1 MTSAHVT
8 VEHHDGELVVIA
20 VHGDIDLD
28 NTRALGEEILRALPN
43 TTMGAVLDLSDVGYL
58 DSAAIR
64 LLFELASTTRGHR
77 QTLRIVVPP
86 GSLTRARCSATSRS
100 TQRCR
105 SIPTQPARSLECRSR
120 AERKRSRDARRG
132 QAHVD

>member
-86 GSLTRARCSATSRS
+86 GSLTREVLGHVALGSTVPIDPDTTSALTRMRESSR
-100 TQRCR
+100 
-105 SIPTQPARSLECRSR
+105 P
-120 AERKRSRDARRG
+120 
-132 QAHVD
+132 

>member
-28 NTRALGEEILRALPN
+28 NTRVLGEEILRALPS
-43 TTMGAVLDLSDVGYL
+43 TAVGAVLDLSDVAYL

-64 LLFELASTTRGHR
+64 LLFDWRAPRGDTVKR
-77 QTLRIVVPP
+77 F
-86 GSLTRARCSATSRS
+86 GSSSP
-100 TQRCR
+100 QG
-105 SIPTQPARSLECRSR
+105 P
-120 AERKRSRDARRG
+120 
-132 QAHVD
+132 

>member
-28 NTRALGEEILRALPN
+28 NTRVLGEEILTALPN
-43 TTMGAVLDLSDVGYL
+43 TTVGAVLDLSDVAYL

-64 LLFELASTTRGHR
+64 LLFELVGTLRGHR
-77 QTLRIVVPP
+77 QALRIVVPP
-86 GSLTRARCSATSRS
+86 GSLTRGVLGHVALDSAVPIDPDTVSALTRMRES
-100 TQRCR
+100 
-105 SIPTQPARSLECRSR
+105 SR
-120 AERKRSRDARRG
+120 A
-132 QAHVD
+132 

>member
-8 VEHHDGELVVIA
+8 VEPHDGELVVIA

-28 NTRALGEEILRALPN
+28 NTRALGEEILTALPN
-43 TTMGAVLDLSDVGYL
+43 TTVGAVLDLSDVAYL

-77 QTLRIVVPP
+77 QALRIVVPP
-86 GSLTRARCSATSRS
+86 GSLTGEVLGHVALDSAVPIDPDSTSALTRMREGS
-100 TQRCR
+100 
-105 SIPTQPARSLECRSR
+105 
-120 AERKRSRDARRG
+120 
-132 QAHVD
+132 QA

>member
-20 VHGDIDLD
+20 LHGELDLE
-28 NTRALGEEILRALPN
+28 NVSGLREEILSALPN
-43 TTMGAVLDLSDVGYL
+43 TTMGAVLDLSDVAYL

-77 QTLRIVVPP
+77 QALRIVVPP
-86 GSLTRARCSATSRS
+86 GSLTREVLGHVALYSAVPIDPDAASALTGLRES
-100 TQRCR
+100 
-105 SIPTQPARSLECRSR
+105 SR
-120 AERKRSRDARRG
+120 A
-132 QAHVD
+132 

>member
-28 NTRALGEEILRALPN
+28 NTRVLGEEILRALPS
-43 TTMGAVLDLSDVGYL
+43 TTVGAVLDLSDVAYL

-64 LLFELASTTRGHR
+64 LLFELASTTRSHG
-77 QTLRIVVPP
+77 QALRIVVPP
-86 GSLTRARCSATSRS
+86 GSLTREVLGHVALDSAVPIDPDTASALTRMRES
-100 TQRCR
+100 
-105 SIPTQPARSLECRSR
+105 SR
-120 AERKRSRDARRG
+120 A
-132 QAHVD
+132 

>member
-28 NTRALGEEILRALPN
+28 NTRVMGEEILRALPS
-43 TTMGAVLDLSDVGYL
+43 TTVGAVLDLSDVAYL

-77 QTLRIVVPP
+77 QALRIVVPP
-86 GSLTRARCSATSRS
+86 GSLTREVLGHVALYSAVPIDPDAASALTGLRES
-100 TQRCR
+100 
-105 SIPTQPARSLECRSR
+105 SR
-120 AERKRSRDARRG
+120 A
-132 QAHVD
+132 